1 MEDWKKEI
9 ELPKPKRNKGIKK
22 ETKNG
27 VNIYIDKEKEIMFIS
42 MNEKM
47 APESQRRLKEN
58 LGMLK
63 GYQVMVFDYINDI
76 EFLN

>member
-1 MEDWKKEI
+1 M
-9 ELPKPKRNKGIKK
+9 GK
-22 ETKNG
+22 ETENG
-27 VNIYIDKEKEIMFIS
+27 VDIYIDKEKEIMFIS

-47 APESQRRLKEN
+47 TPEYQRILKEN

-76 EFLN
+76 KFLN

>member
-1 MEDWKKEI
+1 M
-9 ELPKPKRNKGIKK
+9 KK

-27 VNIYIDKEKEIMFIS
+27 VDIYIDKEKEIMFIS

-47 APESQRRLKEN
+47 THESQRRLKEN

>member
-1 MEDWKKEI
+1 MKG
-9 ELPKPKRNKGIKK
+9 NKTMKK
-22 ETKNG
+22 ETKSG
-27 VNIYIDKEKEIMFIS
+27 VDIYIDKEKEIMFIS

-47 APESQRRLKEN
+47 TPESQRRLKEN

>member
-1 MEDWKKEI
+1 MV
-9 ELPKPKRNKGIKK
+9 L
-22 ETKNG
+22 
-27 VNIYIDKEKEIMFIS
+27 IYIDKEKEIMFIS

-47 APESQRRLKEN
+47 DPESQRRLKEN

-76 EFLN
+76 KFLN

>member
-1 MEDWKKEI
+1 MRGKDKIYLLLCRMEDYYGKKT
-9 ELPKPKRNKGIKK
+9 KDGID
-22 ETKNG
+22 
-27 VNIYIDKEKEIMFIS
+27 IYIDREKEIMFIS

-47 APESQRRLKEN
+47 TPESQRRLKEN